1 MSQTPSLSL
10 RTAAL
15 LVGLVGVVSLLSAC
29 KANNK
34 DVLVA
39 PKQLVSP
46 YNPDQGDVLWAIV
59 PLHNESGVSIVNADM
74 LSDKL
79 VIAAEEVQGIH
90 ALPLN
95 RTIQAMRAL
104 KMNAVQTPADAKR
117 LAQAMGAD
125 GVLVGSI
132 TAYDPY
138 QPTLGVSLALFAS
151 SEPMRAASRQV
162 DPRALASAPTD
173 SGGSGGG
180 WQDHPVAV
188 ASENL
193 DAKNNQVLM
202 DVKSYAD
209 GRQNGPSALSWR
221 RYLAS
226 MDLYSEF
233 AMYHMLDDLLR
244 QEWVRVSR
252 VSGAVQRPL
261 AGAAEQER

>member
-1 MSQTPSLSL
+1 MAHQRFPLTH
-10 RTAAL
+10 L
-15 LVGLVGVVSLLSAC
+15 LLLAGGVIVLCLSAC
-29 KANNK
+29 ASGDK
-34 DVLVA
+34 DKLVA
-39 PKQLVSP
+39 PKQLVAP
-46 YNPDQGDVLWAIV
+46 YQTDRGDVLWAIV
-59 PLHNESGVSIVNADM
+59 PLRNESGVSIAAADA

-79 VIAAEEVQGIH
+79 VAAAEEVQGVH

-104 KMNAVQTPADAKR
+104 KMGDIQTPADAKR

-138 QPTLGVSLALFAS
+138 QPVLGVTLALFAS
-151 SEPMRAASRQV
+151 SEPMRAASRSL
-162 DPRALASAPTD
+162 DPRALAAAPTD
-173 SGGSGGG
+173 SGDTQGG

-202 DVKSYAD
+202 DVKSFAD
-209 GRQNGPSALSWR
+209 GRQNGPSALAWR

-244 QEWVRVSR
+244 QEWVRISR
-252 VSGAVQRPL
+252 VNGPVQRPI
-261 AGAAEQER
+261 AGAAEDER